1 MLAARSIRQSSR
13 FHRGLSTIGNDIFP
27 HAESSSAPSRRRQY
41 ASSAEATVVS
51 DQTGEISSASPL
63 EGTYQSRSKR
73 NIKSNPKA
81 KQAFLRARKLAEAIR
96 SEKEGNSAQISRIK
110 TSTNVEKAQNG
121 DSNFWS
127 DLLNK
132 PTTIDTSS
140 QQTVNT
146 NSSPTLD
153 DLLSKK
159 PDREPPDPWHPKYPQ
174 LYRKVYESLDSA
186 FVHRQLKSFS
196 TQLGIYHNAKASK
209 GGMIKKIMK
218 SWKWV
223 EPRNKPKDPDPFV
236 FDLPPP
242 ELFLFVRQEELIQSL
257 MDGYER
263 LNMSILPFSEV
274 PQPSSIMLT
283 PNEGDPNRKVLV
295 ASGKL
300 EPLMRL
306 SQIISDQKQTLQNVT
321 ISSGEINQ
329 LKASDG
335 LLRMVS
341 NASGAYV
348 ESLPENKY
356 RITAKSSEDIESAK
370 QLLGIASLHSE
381 ILPSYRSLDVL
392 LPTPRNFQTQPLRLS
407 LYPFTPSLTESFPWT
422 ILPSIASKT
431 LFRLKK
437 VTEWNSKPAIREI
450 DQKNE
455 KIHIAPYL
463 SFSSKNK
470 ADIIE
475 NIPKTKKQP
484 YFPMN
489 PEELEEEEAERRK
502 GETEF
507 QNLIMDLTAKKG
519 KKRLKLQFGNLLF
532 PIQPKDGRLGTF
544 DNPLPGLWPIETL
557 KNWLI
562 PSHAGN
568 SMVNSTI
575 KPDKKP
581 IFTPSLTPSMIQ
593 FPLIEGQSKELRRIR
608 YRSIPSS
615 PTPADSPSSES
626 RFVEF
631 TYTKERTRE
640 EKWQDQY
647 DAALNKL
654 EKAILEEEQTIG
666 QEQSI
671 TPDEQIIQGSAE
683 EVESHSSTS
692 LFSKQTSAINEGSPE
707 VSEALTSVDEVES
720 ISSTTP
726 EVGSAEPD
734 ISYTK
739 TFEAV
744 FGVIKESDLLIP
756 DRPNDV
762 RITST
767 STVTLPE
774 NKIPE
779 AISAIFEAEK
789 EGKLSSSL
797 LPPSKVNIKDEEYTL
812 EYDERVE
819 MIEEAKDIEIA
830 GNTLTL
836 FRRSMRVIEQGM
848 EGKSKP
854 LVYSELECGSTSYGT
869 LPIEFYR
876 ELAFMTR
883 DVGPD
888 AGALKRGNIL
898 SAFGGSAGWNGMT
911 GY

>member
-463 SFSSKNK
+463 K
-470 ADIIE
+470 
-475 NIPKTKKQP
+475 
-484 YFPMN
+484 
-489 PEELEEEEAERRK
+489 EAERRK

-568 SMVNSTI
+568 SMLIQSI
-575 KPDKKP
+575 
-581 IFTPSLTPSMIQ
+581 SLTPSMIQ

-726 EVGSAEPD
+726 E
-734 ISYTK
+734 